1 MLLVIVINA
10 IMLEAL
16 DLPNVSKA
24 VASQHKDGNFFTLGK
39 LNQYW
44 RMNFFCITQLSFI
57 FRYHVPRAWLK
68 PKDNLLV
75 VFEELG
81 GNPTSISLV
90 KRSVTTV
97 CADVSEYHPTLKNW
111 HTESYGKSVD
121 LHRPKVHLRCS
132 AGYSITSIKFASF
145 GTPLGSC
152 GSYQQGTCHAPMSY
166 DILEKVRILRSIFV
180 FLLSLD
186 VI

>member
-1 MLLVIVINA
+1 M
-10 IMLEAL
+10 
-16 DLPNVSKA
+16 S
-24 VASQHKDGNFFTLGK
+24 FF
-39 LNQYW
+39 Y
-44 RMNFFCITQLSFI
+44 ITSLYFI

-90 KRSVTTV
+90 KRSVTSV

-111 HTESYGKSVD
+111 HIESYGKSED
-121 LHRPKVHLRCS
+121 LHRPKVHLKCS

-145 GTPLGSC
+145 GTPLGTC

-166 DILEKVRILRSIFV
+166 DILKKVRNFV
-180 FLLSLD
+180 FLLSPYVYKSPLILLSFSTE
-186 VI
+186 VHREAKMCCYHIQC